1 MSNTPPFDRLTR
13 PQRIALLSILSGDA
27 PSSTASQAG
36 VTPRTIRNWRKLPVF
51 QEALADARRD
61 FFSACR
67 SHLNASLAVAF
78 ETILRTAGSSWSDS
92 DRLKASV
99 FLLDRIGHSE
109 ISALA
114 PPQRSSTS
122 IQSTT

>member
-1 MSNTPPFDRLTR
+1 MERAFPFSETAMSNTPPFDRLTR
-13 PQRIALLSILSGDA
+13 PQRIALISILSGDA
-27 PSSTASQAG
+27 PSSTASRAG

-78 ETILRTAGSSWSDS
+78 QSVLQTVGGSWSGGLS
-92 DRLKASV
+92 
-99 FLLDRIGHSE
+99 
-109 ISALA
+109 SAEEV
-114 PPQRSSTS
+114 
-122 IQSTT
+122 

>member
-13 PQRIALLSILSGDA
+13 PQRIALISILSGDA
-27 PSSTASQAG
+27 PSSTASRAG

-78 ETILRTAGSSWSDS
+78 QSVLQTVGGSWSGGLS
-92 DRLKASV
+92 
-99 FLLDRIGHSE
+99 
-109 ISALA
+109 SAEEV
-114 PPQRSSTS
+114 
-122 IQSTT
+122 